1 MRALAEAWPE
11 PEILQSLIAKLPWG
25 HNLRV
30 LDRIK
35 DRPTREWYLG
45 AALEYGWSQ
54 DVLVLQ
60 IKSRLHERE
69 GKALTNFQREL
80 PPPESDM
87 AEQIL
92 ISPDKTKSLRGQQ
105 FRGYRLVGSVS
116 LKVRVIV

>member
-30 LDRIK
+30 LDPIK
-35 DRPTREWYLG
+35 DRPTREWYLR

-80 PPPESDM
+80 PGGMATIRHKPRSGELASHLAVLVLLVFPPS
-87 AEQIL
+87 ATQ
-92 ISPDKTKSLRGQQ
+92 
-105 FRGYRLVGSVS
+105 
-116 LKVRVIV
+116 

>member
-1 MRALAEAWPE
+1 MRSLAEAWPDD
-11 PEILQSLIAKLPWG
+11 EILQQLGADLPWG

-35 DRPTREWYLG
+35 DRPTREWYLR

-80 PPPESDM
+80 PRLESDTVLVV
-87 AEQIL
+87 AVRREHLCNNSCAYVVQNISARASARRPEQ
-92 ISPDKTKSLRGQQ
+92 
-105 FRGYRLVGSVS
+105 
-116 LKVRVIV
+116 